1 MQEVVMAKRMLSL
14 IVAAAALA
22 VFTPLYITASAAEMN
37 CRVPFSFIVNG
48 KTLPAGA
55 YTIDTSSGAMLVK
68 GAQAS
73 AYVMTAAALRPA
85 ARSGRGSVVFLKTGS
100 RYHLIEVWGG
110 DGRGRE
116 VHLSPRQQEERAS
129 AANSPAERIVILAQ

>member
-55 YTIDTSSGAMLVK
+55 YVIDTSGGAMLVR
-68 GAQAS
+68 GAQSS
-73 AYVMTAAALRPA
+73 AYVMATAALKPA
-85 ARSGRGSVVFLKTGS
+85 ARSGRGSVVFLKTGD

-116 VHLSPRQQEERAS
+116 VHLSPRQQEERIR
-129 AANSPAERIVILAQ
+129 AAATTERIVIVAN

>member
-1 MQEVVMAKRMLSL
+1 MAKRMRSL

-22 VFTPLYITASAAEMN
+22 VIAPLYITASAAELN

-55 YTIDTSSGAMLVK
+55 YTIDTSGGAMLVR
-68 GAQAS
+68 GAQTS
-73 AYVMTAAALRPA
+73 AYVSANAALRPA
-85 ARSGRGSVVFLKTGS
+85 ARSGRGSVVFLKTGD

-116 VHLSPRQQEERAS
+116 VQLSTRQQEERRAAS
-129 AANSPAERIVILAQ
+129 TSAERIVIAAQ